1 MYGSYLQVPGD
12 DIINDHSN
20 PSIGMWDTD
29 GFCTDNVEYDGGVM
43 AAPTDI
49 DMEDDDH
56 HIVTTT
62 PADIEINENMS
73 EITHKDIT
81 QSPIKVTKI
90 QPGINTNQT
99 YFRDQDCDDEKDG
112 ISAPIVSAK

>member
-56 HIVTTT
+56 HIVTTS

-90 QPGINTNQT
+90 QPGINTNKT
-99 YFRDQDCDDEKDG
+99 YFRDRDCDDENDG